1 MLKHLINM
9 SCEEPVILADMFQ
22 AQLRPDEKLFRKH
35 SEESSLLISPPYD
48 AVRKAPCS
56 DW

>member
-1 MLKHLINM
+1 M

-22 AQLRPDEKLFRKH
+22 AQMRPDEKLLRKH
-35 SEESSLLISPPYD
+35 SEESSLLISPPHD

-56 DW
+56 GLGETN